1 MTIAPVT
8 SLYVALLAFLFVF
21 LSIRVIGRR
30 RSSRVAL
37 GTGDDRNLERRT
49 RVQANFAEYVPL
61 ALILLLLVEIAGL
74 PRMMLHAAGTVLVIA
89 RILHAI
95 GVSGEPENFRLR
107 TGGMAATFSVILFLA
122 VTLLVQLAFK

>member
-8 SLYVALLAFLFVF
+8 SLYAAILAFLFVY

-30 RSSRVAL
+30 RASRVAL
-37 GTGDDRNLERRT
+37 GIGGDRDLERRA

-61 ALILLLLVEIAGL
+61 TLVLLLLVELAGL
-74 PRMMLHAAGTVLVIA
+74 PHLMLHTAGVVLIVG

-95 GVSGEPENFRLR
+95 GVSGEPEDFRLR
-107 TGGMAATFSVILFLA
+107 TAGMAATFVVILFLA
-122 VTLLVQLAFK
+122 IALLGRLTFG